1 MVGITEAE
9 GYYVPRECKRL
20 LQTARLTVQTLR
32 DLGFHDLAD
41 AEVPRLRELL
51 RRSGSSDKLVL
62 ITSTG
67 LYHTRITQPWGDR
80 PIQVLTLKAALPS
93 AQADV

>member
-9 GYYVPRECKRL
+9 DYYVPKECKRL
-20 LQTARLTVQTLR
+20 LQTARLTVRTLR

-41 AEVPRLRELL
+41 SEVPRLRELL

-67 LYHTRITQPWGDR
+67 LCYTRITQPWGD
-80 PIQVLTLKAALPS
+80 PPAGALALEAALPS
-93 AQADV
+93 A